1 MANAVGM
8 VLNRFANSLKRDL
21 TEADILP
28 EPDPENDREAKWI
41 KVRNHLRA
49 KYGEEVWQ
57 ARLQVSGIVIKRAS
71 STSRFAIAVACK
83 CCYGVIRLTCSM
95 SIASNVVSAT
105 FTIASRVFC

>member
-41 KVRNHLRA
+41 KVRKHLQA
-49 KYGEEVWQ
+49 KYGESVWQ
-57 ARLQVSGIVIKRAS
+57 ARLPVSGIVIKRVS
-71 STSRFAIAVACK
+71 VTSRFAIVVACK
-83 CCYGVIRLTCSM
+83 CCYGVI
-95 SIASNVVSAT
+95 
-105 FTIASRVFC
+105 